1 MVRMRRR
8 YLLLLCLL
16 PALLLAL
23 AWIDVLPGGWRLRGW
38 VTPHPVREA
47 RAQAERS
54 AHRLLEFREENATA
68 PAGTTVWLG
77 SSTIERFPLAQLMPN
92 RTHLNRGIGG
102 ESAGEL
108 LDRLERSLPAARPAR
123 LVFYVGSIDHRVH
136 GRPAA
141 RVAADARRVVEAAL
155 ERWSQDPPAVTLLG
169 ILPEQDMPAAM
180 VELLARTNAALSRLC
195 AAQGWRFV
203 DTARA
208 PLRREDGS
216 LAPAYAADRVHL
228 NLEGYKVLTLW
239 LGP

>member
-1 MVRMRRR
+1 MLVELQGDGEAAHALRPRRGTVG
-8 YLLLLCLL
+8 
-16 PALLLAL
+16 LADGQRGRLHRLVGRIVQVLEQLGL
-23 AWIDVLPGGWRLRGW
+23 ARRV
-38 VTPHPVREA
+38 VARE
-47 RAQAERS
+47 QAERS

-169 ILPEQDMPAAM
+169 ILPEQDIMVAAA
-180 VELLARTNAALSRLC
+180 VL
-195 AAQGWRFV
+195 G
-203 DTARA
+203 
-208 PLRREDGS
+208 
-216 LAPAYAADRVHL
+216 YIAD
-228 NLEGYKVLTLW
+228 Y
-239 LGP
+239 